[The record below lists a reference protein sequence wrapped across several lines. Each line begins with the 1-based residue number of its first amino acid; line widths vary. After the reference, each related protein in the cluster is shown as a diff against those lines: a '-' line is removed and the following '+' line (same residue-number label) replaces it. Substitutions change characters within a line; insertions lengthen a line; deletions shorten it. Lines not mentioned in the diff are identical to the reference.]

1 MNEIILA
8 INALKP
14 NSKFSFSKNSEGIQT
29 LDIEHLV
36 WLDDTQTQPTEDEIN
51 TEVLH
56 QESQQYKI
64 ARATAYPSIGDQLDA
79 IWKGGE
85 AEADMLAT
93 VQAVK
98 AKYPKA

>member
-1 MNEIILA
+1 MIVDNLMAAQQLGKSSMIEREGILYYVDEFMNE
-8 INALKP
+8 
-14 NSKFSFSKNSEGIQT
+14 T
-29 LDIEHLV
+29 LVDSL
-36 WLDDTQTQPTEDEIN
+36 
-51 TEVLH
+51 EVAEVTAEVARLQAEYDS
-56 QESQQYKI
+56 QEY
-64 ARATAYPSIGDQLDA
+64 ARDRATAYPPIGDQLDA